1 MSHARAQCRGGAV
14 LAPAGNGRAAR
25 PPGAASGSLPV
36 AVAWK
41 PAVRSGIQVR
51 QGFLDAQERQGYLDA
66 IATGLTLETL
76 SQPIDGA
83 AEAGPLD
90 RLGAAAATAND
101 LRGLGDALL
110 DRYVQAARAEGCSWT
125 DIGAALGVSKQAA
138 HERFVAAPLAWPTNF
153 NEPAR
158 QVVALAVSEARGFG
172 HRYLGTEHLLL
183 ALSAEPGLAGA
194 TLAELGVTEG
204 SVRDSIERIIG
215 RGRSGD
221 SGALGITPRTK
232 RVFEAAVKEARRFGG
247 RGCADSEHVL
257 LALARGDGVAGE
269 ILSAQRAD
277 AEAIREQL
285 ALLLEREAPEIAARL
300 RAPERRRARRRAR
313 S

>member
-1 MSHARAQCRGGAV
+1 MISLWKWLGLRPLTPPDRTNSARRRSDDREHP
-14 LAPAGNGRAAR
+14 APRWRSTGSS
-25 PPGAASGSLPV
+25 PGIRL
-36 AVAWK
+36 
-41 PAVRSGIQVR
+41 R
-51 QGFLDAQERQGYLDA
+51 QGFLDAEERQGYLDA

-76 SQPIDGA
+76 SQPIDADA
-83 AEAGPLD
+83 AAGPLD
-90 RLGAAAATAND
+90 RLHAAAATANE

-110 DRYVQAARAEGCSWT
+110 DRYVQAARADGCSWT

-153 NEPAR
+153 NEPVR
-158 QVVALAVSEARGFG
+158 QVVARAVSEARGFG

-194 TLAELGVTEG
+194 TLAELGVTESG
-204 SVRDSIERIIG
+204 VRRSIERIIG
-215 RGRSGD
+215 RGRS
-221 SGALGITPRTK
+221 SAGALGITPRTK
-232 RVFEAAVKEARRFGG
+232 RVFEAAVKEARRLGG
-247 RGCADSEHVL
+247 RGCADSEHLL
-257 LALARGDGVAGE
+257 LALARSDGVAGE

-300 RAPERRRARRRAR
+300 RAPERRRARRRPR